1 MNIVNVVTN
10 LKVKSALFRGIDNLV
25 EFTKYIRTAEGT
37 LDGYAADAQGE
48 GDGGDGL
55 RRTGRRRWRGWV
67 TMHGVKAT
75 NENV

>member
-1 MNIVNVVTN
+1 MVNVVTN

-48 GDGGDGL
+48 GDGGDRAKAMEGM
-55 RRTGRRRWRGWV
+55 GCDARGK
-67 TMHGVKAT
+67 GDKRKRLS
-75 NENV
+75 